1 MSAIGVLRGVAAA
14 ALIAAAVGAQAQD
27 LKLLPVDE
35 AINDATWLR
44 FKSRLLD
51 ALSKRD
57 QKFVL
62 GIVDPRIRNISE
74 KNGSAEFRKLWEPQS
89 TGSALWVELPKL
101 LSLGGVFVKRERAP
115 TEYCAPYVYY
125 KWPDNA
131 PAEADGAVIAR
142 EALLK
147 AEPSI
152 AAQTLQ
158 TLSYDMVKVLDW
170 EVSDTAHDSKQAWVK
185 LQTRAGVGYLPE
197 EQVRSPLEYRAC
209 FVKSGSSWRMTG
221 LEVGE

>member
-1 MSAIGVLRGVAAA
+1 MLVTRVLRITAAA
-14 ALIAAAVGAQAQD
+14 ALLAAAMGAAAQD
-27 LKLLPVDE
+27 LKLPPVDE

-44 FKSRLLD
+44 FKSHLLD
-51 ALSKRD
+51 ALMKRD

-62 GIVDPRIRNISE
+62 GIVDARIRNVSE
-74 KNGSAEFRKLWEPQS
+74 KNGMAEFRRLWEPQS
-89 TGSALWVELPKL
+89 AGSALWVELPKIL
-101 LSLGGVFVKRERAP
+101 FLGGVFVKRGKGP
-115 TEYCAPYVYY
+115 TEFCAPYVYY

-131 PAEADGAVIAR
+131 PAEADGAVIAK

-147 AEPSI
+147 TEPSI

-170 EVSDTAHDSKQAWVK
+170 EVFDVAKDSKQAWVK
-185 LQTRAGVGYLPE
+185 LQTQAGVGYLPE

-209 FVKSGSSWRMTG
+209 FVKSGTNWRMTG

>member
-1 MSAIGVLRGVAAA
+1 MRVTRVLRVMTAA
-14 ALIAAAVGAQAQD
+14 ALIAAAMGAAAQD
-27 LKLLPVDE
+27 LKLLPVNE
-35 AINDATWLR
+35 ATNDATWLR
-44 FKSRLLD
+44 FKSHLLD
-51 ALSKRD
+51 ALTKRD

-62 GIVDPRIRNISE
+62 GIVDARIRNISE
-74 KNGSAEFRKLWEPQS
+74 KNGIAEFRKLWEPQS
-89 TGSALWVELPKL
+89 ADSPLWVELPKIL
-101 LSLGGVFVKRERAP
+101 FLGGVFVKREKGP
-115 TEYCAPYVYY
+115 TEFCAPYVYY

-147 AEPSI
+147 TEPSI

-158 TLSYDMVKVLDW
+158 TLSYNMVKVLDW
-170 EVSDTAHDSKQAWVK
+170 EVFDVSKDSKQAWVK
-185 LQTRAGVGYLPE
+185 LQTQAGVGYLPE

-209 FVKSGSSWRMTG
+209 FVRSGASWRMTG

>member
-1 MSAIGVLRGVAAA
+1 VTAA
-14 ALIAAAVGAQAQD
+14 ALIALAVSAHAQD
-27 LKLLPVDE
+27 FKLPPVDE

-44 FKSRLLD
+44 FKSHLLD

-62 GIVDPRIRNISE
+62 GIVDARIRNISE
-74 KNGSAEFRKLWEPQS
+74 KNGIAEFRKLWDLQS
-89 TGSALWVELPKL
+89 AGSALWIELQKV
-101 LSLGGVFVKRERAP
+101 LSLGGVFVRRARAP
-115 TEYCAPYVYY
+115 TEFCAPYVYY

-170 EVSDTAHDSKQAWVK
+170 EVSDAAQDSKQAWVK

-209 FVKSGSSWRMTG
+209 FVKSGRGWRMTG